1 LLFNLLSSN
10 CYFHLEE
17 GIDGSVVTDITAEDL
32 SEMGLTL
39 KLGTRK
45 KLLSFLQNLRK
56 SSTPTQDGPAATTPS
71 KVYVPASTAST
82 GVYESAAT
90 PTAEANIQLVTSAST
105 GVYES
110 AATPTAEANIQ
121 LVTSASTGVYE
132 SAATPTADEASN
144 IQQLVTSAST
154 GVYESAASTQTEAH
168 IHNKSLSIMS
178 IEDIMSVSPVC
189 CRLMIV

>member
-1 LLFNLLSSN
+1 
-10 CYFHLEE
+10 
-17 GIDGSVVTDITAEDL
+17 
-32 SEMGLTL
+32 MGLTL

-45 KLLSFLQNLRK
+45 KLLSFLQNLGK

-110 AATPTAEANIQ
+110 AGTPTA
-121 LVTSASTGVYE
+121 
-132 SAATPTADEASN
+132 EASN
-144 IQQLVTSAST
+144 IQQLVISAST

>member
-1 LLFNLLSSN
+1 MQHVQVKLRQYLS
-10 CYFHLEE
+10 
-17 GIDGSVVTDITAEDL
+17 
-32 SEMGLTL
+32 
-39 KLGTRK
+39 K
-45 KLLSFLQNLRK
+45 KLLSFLQNLGK

-90 PTAEANIQLVTSAST
+90 PTAEANIQLVTSASI
-105 GVYES
+105 GVYK
-110 AATPTAEANIQ
+110 
-121 LVTSASTGVYE
+121 

-154 GVYESAASTQTEAH
+154 GVNESAASTQTEAH
-168 IHNKSLSIMS
+168 IQQLLKSLSIMS

>member
-1 LLFNLLSSN
+1 M
-10 CYFHLEE
+10 
-17 GIDGSVVTDITAEDL
+17 TDITAEDL
-32 SEMGLTL
+32 SDEMGLTL

-45 KLLSFLQNLRK
+45 KLLSFLQNLGK

-110 AATPTAEANIQ
+110 AATPTA
-121 LVTSASTGVYE
+121 
-132 SAATPTADEASN
+132 DEATNNVLPSKVQYQN
-144 IQQLVTSAST
+144 YNL
-154 GVYESAASTQTEAH
+154 
-168 IHNKSLSIMS
+168 
-178 IEDIMSVSPVC
+178 
-189 CRLMIV
+189 

>member
-1 LLFNLLSSN
+1 MQHVQVKLRQYLS
-10 CYFHLEE
+10 
-17 GIDGSVVTDITAEDL
+17 
-32 SEMGLTL
+32 
-39 KLGTRK
+39 K
-45 KLLSFLQNLRK
+45 KLLSFLQNLGK

-90 PTAEANIQLVTSAST
+90 PTAEANIQLVTSAS
-105 GVYES
+105 
-110 AATPTAEANIQ
+110 I
-121 LVTSASTGVYE
+121 GVYE

-154 GVYESAASTQTEAH
+154 GVNESAASTQTEAH
-168 IHNKSLSIMS
+168 IQQLLKS
-178 IEDIMSVSPVC
+178 SVSPVC

>member
-1 LLFNLLSSN
+1 MLFNLLSSN

-45 KLLSFLQNLRK
+45 KLLSFLQNLGK
-56 SSTPTQDGPAATTPS
+56 SSTPSQDGPAATTPS

-82 GVYESAAT
+82 GVYESSAT

-105 GVYES
+105 GV
-110 AATPTAEANIQ
+110 N
-121 LVTSASTGVYE
+121 
-132 SAATPTADEASN
+132 
-144 IQQLVTSAST
+144 
-154 GVYESAASTQTEAH
+154 ESAASTQTEAH
-168 IHNKSLSIMS
+168 IQQLLKSLSIMS
-178 IEDIMSVSPVC
+178 LDIMSVSPVC

>member
-1 LLFNLLSSN
+1 L
-10 CYFHLEE
+10 
-17 GIDGSVVTDITAEDL
+17 TDITAEDL

-45 KLLSFLQNLRK
+45 KLLSFLQNLGK

-110 AATPTAEANIQ
+110 AATPTA
-121 LVTSASTGVYE
+121 
-132 SAATPTADEASN
+132 DEASN

-154 GVYESAASTQTEAH
+154 GVYESATQTEAH
-168 IHNKSLSIMS
+168 IQQLLAQVLVYNVHWGHYVRFSCLLQTDDCVIITCNNKYL
-178 IEDIMSVSPVC
+178 V
-189 CRLMIV
+189 

>member
-1 LLFNLLSSN
+1 MLFNLQSSN

-17 GIDGSVVTDITAEDL
+17 GIDGSVLTDITAEDL

-45 KLLSFLQNLRK
+45 KLLSFLQNLGK

-82 GVYESAAT
+82 GVYES
-90 PTAEANIQLVTSAST
+90 S
-105 GVYES
+105 
-110 AATPTAEANIQ
+110 ATPTAEANIQ

-154 GVYESAASTQTEAH
+154 GVNESAASTQTEGH
-168 IHNKSLSIMS
+168 IQQLLKSLSIMS
-178 IEDIMSVSPVC
+178 LDIMSVSPVC